1 MALYNSVKLTGYIN
15 TGRDENG
22 NPNPLNLRTVGQ
34 GEKSFY
40 SLNFTLS
47 VPRDRK
53 DRDGKRKYDY
63 LNISIAGST
72 AKFVADYF
80 KPGDLIVLEGFVS
93 TRSYEKDGNKHYI
106 TEITVDGKVGFPLL
120 KANGEERQQQQ
131 TRHQMHRAFQLRF
144 RQQRQQERREQRQ
157 HRKPG
162 QRFHRHSPRY
172 RSIIV
177 NPLTAISC
185 AISIKYMAAAD
196 NCSTNSSIS
205 TFAKSWMH
213 PASEPSDTGCI
224 SADASL

>member
-1 MALYNSVKLTGYIN
+1 MKPKSPQSIQLYNIMLRLGYPEEFADIVTKNLN
-15 TGRDENG
+15 TDFTATRMMGYLYRYS
-22 NPNPLNLRTVGQ
+22 NPRL
-34 GEKSFY
+34 E
-40 SLNFTLS
+40 
-47 VPRDRK
+47 D
-53 DRDGKRKYDY
+53 
-63 LNISIAGST
+63 
-72 AKFVADYF
+72 VADEMLAILDDRNRIME
-80 KPGDLIVLEGFVS
+80 KKELEEINKKIAQFNDTMKKLRLERNLCKRIQEDIPRV
-93 TRSYEKDGNKHYI
+93 TAAWEKAQAGLVQK
-106 TEITVDGKVGFPLL
+106 
-120 KANGEERQQQQ
+120 
-131 TRHQMHRAFQLRF
+131 
-144 RQQRQQERREQRQ
+144 QQRQQERRKQRQ

>member
-131 TRHQMHRAFQLRF
+131 TP
-144 RQQRQQERREQRQ
+144 
-157 HRKPG
+157 K
-162 QRFHRHSPRY
+162 
-172 RSIIV
+172 
-177 NPLTAISC
+177 
-185 AISIKYMAAAD
+185 
-196 NCSTNSSIS
+196 SSQ
-205 TFAKSWMH
+205 KK
-213 PASEPSDTGCI
+213 
-224 SADASL
+224 SADVSIDTPDTAYKHGPADFTEEEFEDDDLPF